1 MSRYICF
8 ASDTLFSERPN
19 PHERLVSVNEAL
31 AMGVENIHS
40 FLLEDGFDRDK
51 PNVILVADRE
61 VNFDIDRGIIEDG
74 GFDDDF
80 SVWIADDM
88 HEIKTKK
95 KNIAVLDI
103 VRYTD
108 GRAEQIISYLKD
120 HFEQSGAAEIE
131 LWNCWLGSEDLGRLV
146 RKEIGLSELS
156 IDIIFELINHDP
168 LSDLCITVSK

>member
-8 ASDTLFSERPN
+8 ASDTPFSERPN
-19 PHERLVSVNEAL
+19 PHEKLVSVNEAL

-88 HEIKTKK
+88 HEIKTEK

-108 GRAEQIISYLKD
+108 GRAEQIILYLKD
-120 HFEQSGAAEIE
+120 HFDQSGEAKIE
-131 LWNCWLGSEDLGRLV
+131 LWNCWIGSEDLGRLV
-146 RKEIGLSELS
+146 REKISIAELS
-156 IDIIFELINHDP
+156 KDTIFELINHDP